1 MRSKLGQTLARVEV
15 RAMAFEQVGFGVA
28 VALFLDATIVR
39 SVVLRWLGWLP
50 RVEVSRHPQAQ
61 AALSPEAG

>member
-1 MRSKLGQTLARVEV
+1 
-15 RAMAFEQVGFGVA
+15 MAFEQMGFGVA

-39 SVVLRWLGWLP
+39 SVVLPSVLSLLGDRCWYLPHWLGWLP